1 MSDDEIIRSWLRAH
15 NSHGIVTL
23 HRVDDTN
30 PVQSAQI
37 EGYQTEIRDGMQRHQ
52 QFGISTVPLPGSKGY
67 ATYQSGHRG
76 AATVLS
82 VEDPRYRPTNQQPGE
97 ILVYMVDN
105 AKADGTGG
113 TMRALLKGALKWATQ
128 LFGMT
133 IAIGDSNTSTVT
145 IMGLSLIKLV
155 GNVEITGNLQVDGN
169 TTLGQVVNGVVTGGN
184 LNILGNETGG
194 GSI

>member
-23 HRVDDTN
+23 HRIDDTN

-76 AATVLS
+76 AATVIT
-82 VEDPRYRPTNQQPGE
+82 VEDPRYRPKNQQPGE
-97 ILVYMVDN
+97 VLVYLVDG
-105 AKADGTGG
+105 AKSDGTGG

-133 IAIGDSNTSTVT
+133 IAIGDSNTTTVT
-145 IMGLSLIKLV
+145 VMGSSLITLQ
-155 GNVEITGNLQVDGN
+155 GNVEITGTLKVDGK
-169 TTLGQVVNGVVTGGN
+169 TTVQDISIAGV
-184 LNILGNETGG
+184 ESGG
-194 GSI
+194 GTV